1 MSISII
7 VPVYNA
13 EQYLPKCLDSILNQT
28 YKYLEVICINDG
40 SCDNSI
46 NILNQYKAQDSRMV
60 VINKSNEGVSATRN
74 CGLKQATGE
83 YFMFVDADDW
93 IEPDTC
99 EKVLTVMEDNNAD
112 IVMWS
117 YVSERGFSSSPKTIF
132 PNDCVFENPNELK
145 QIHRRFIGLVGDELA
160 HPELADSLSTVW
172 GKLYKKSLLET
183 SKVEFI
189 DLAELG
195 TYEDGMFNLQ
205 IFQNVN
211 KIAYISKCFYHY
223 RKTNQTSVTSVYKEN
238 LFGQWQTLYKK
249 MGQYIDANR
258 LPEIYHEALKNR
270 IALSILGLGLNIMGA
285 DVSYIQKVKM
295 IKVILST
302 NRYKEAY
309 KNLKFSYFPV
319 HWKVFYGCAK
329 YNMAVGLV
337 VMLMVIQW
345 MISGR
350 GKDR

>member
-40 SCDNSI
+40 SYDNSI

-60 VINKSNEGVSATRN
+60 VIDKSNEGVSATRN

-99 EKVLTVMEDNNAD
+99 EKALTVMEDNNAD

-117 YVSERGFSSSPKTIF
+117 YVSERGFSNSQKTIF
-132 PNDCVFENPNELK
+132 PNDCVFEHTNELE
-145 QIHRRFIGLVGDELA
+145 QVHRRFIGLVGDELA
-160 HPELADSLSTVW
+160 HPELADSLSPVW
-172 GKLYKKSLLET
+172 GKLYKKFLLET
-183 SKVEFI
+183 SKAEFI
-189 DLAELG
+189 DLAEIG

-205 IFQNVN
+205 IFQNAS
-211 KIAYISKCFYHY
+211 KIAYINKRFYHY
-223 RKTNQTSVTSVYKEN
+223 RKTNQTSVTSMHKEK
-238 LFGQWQTLYKK
+238 LFSQWQTLYKK
-249 MGQYIDANR
+249 MEQYICANR
-258 LPEIYHEALKNR
+258 LPEIYREALKNR